1 MRTIALAL
9 SLVLN
14 FMIPWEGV
22 IRIAGLGSGVKV
34 MGFVLAVFWLATV
47 LITKRFRKPGPFQI
61 AVTVFV
67 LWHAV
72 SVFWSANPNR
82 SLAHVITWI
91 QLLLLVLIWWD
102 LYTTRTAVLA
112 GLQAYILGAY
122 VSLGSAINNYFSGKV
137 FYDHYQRYSAGETN
151 PDGFGF
157 ILALGIPLA
166 WYLANS
172 KNTLRRSPWLRFINY
187 AYIPL
192 AFFGIALSGTR
203 TALIASIVGMLY
215 GLATLTRVRI
225 WVRATILLLLVAAGF
240 YIVTHVQDLRSF
252 ERLGTTASELTEGDL
267 NNRTNNWREGFEAFV
282 EHPLLGIGSNMYPT
296 INRWGKAAHNSFI
309 AVLVELG
316 LIGIFLFGII
326 VSIVLAEAWRQ
337 PKWQSRFWLT
347 VVAVWV
353 LGSSTLTW
361 THRKSTWLFLSL
373 LIAAAALYARREE
386 AVEPEEALPALRPG
400 EREIQALPQPR
411 PSPGTD

>member
-14 FMIPWEGV
+14 FMLPWEGV
-22 IRIAGLGSGVKV
+22 IRIAGLGSGVKI
-34 MGFVLAVFWLATV
+34 MGAVLAVFWMATV
-47 LITKRFRKPGPFQI
+47 LVTKQFRRPGPFQI

-67 LWHAV
+67 LWHAA
-72 SVFWSANPNR
+72 SLFWSENPNR

-112 GLQAYILGAY
+112 GLQAYIFGAY
-122 VSLGSAINNYFSGKV
+122 VSIGSAIGNFLAGKV

-157 ILALGIPLA
+157 ILALGIPVA

-172 KNTLRRSPWLRFINY
+172 KNALRNSPWLRFINY

-215 GLATLTRVRI
+215 GLISLTRVKL
-225 WVRATILLLLVAAGF
+225 WVRVTVLTLLVVSVLF
-240 YIVTHVQDLRSF
+240 IVVPYVQDLKSF
-252 ERLGTTASELTEGDL
+252 ERLGTTTTELTEGDL
-267 NNRTNNWREGFEAFV
+267 NNRTNNWREGFDAFL
-282 EHPLLGIGSNMYPT
+282 EHPLLGIGTNMYPT

-316 LIGIFLFGII
+316 LIGFFIFAGLVAIAF
-326 VSIVLAEAWRQ
+326 VETWRQ
-337 PKWQSRFWLT
+337 PRWQALFWSSVLL
-347 VVAVWV
+347 VWM

-361 THRKSTWLFLSL
+361 THRKPTWLFLSL
-373 LIAAAALYARREE
+373 LIASAALFVRRDEVVPYEE
-386 AVEPEEALPALRPG
+386 PVQPPGPA
-400 EREIQALPQPR
+400 EREIHTLPQAR
-411 PSPGTD
+411 PSR

>member
-1 MRTIALAL
+1 MRTVALAL

-22 IRIAGLGSGVKV
+22 IRISGLGSGVKV
-34 MGFVLAVFWLATV
+34 TGFVLAIFWLATV
-47 LITKRFRKPGPFQI
+47 LITKQVRKPGVFQVVAI
-61 AVTVFV
+61 LFL
-67 LWHAV
+67 LWNAL
-72 SVFWSANPNR
+72 SIFWSENPNR
-82 SLAHVITWI
+82 SLAHVITWA
-91 QLLLLVLIWWD
+91 QLILLAYIWWD

-112 GLQAYILGAY
+112 GLQAYIFGAY
-122 VSLGSAINNYFSGKV
+122 VSIGSAISNFLAGKV

-157 ILALGIPLA
+157 ILALGIPVA

-172 KNTLRRSPWLRFINY
+172 KNALRESPWLRLINY

-215 GLATLTRVRI
+215 GLVSLSRVKI
-225 WVRATILLLLVAAGF
+225 WVRATILILLVVSILYF
-240 YIVTHVQDLRSF
+240 VVPRVQDLRSF
-252 ERLGTTASELTEGDL
+252 ERLGTTTTELTQGDL
-267 NNRTNNWREGFEAFV
+267 NNRTNNWKEGIDAFL
-282 EHPLLGIGSNMYPT
+282 EHPLLGIGTNMYPT

-316 LIGIFLFGII
+316 AIGFVIFMGLIAVAFI
-326 VSIVLAEAWRQ
+326 ETWRQ
-337 PKWQSRFWLT
+337 PRWQALFWSSILL
-347 VVAVWV
+347 VWI

-361 THRKSTWLFLSL
+361 THRKTTWLFMSL
-373 LIAAAALYARREE
+373 LVANAALFVPRNE
-386 AVEPEEALPALRPG
+386 AVRQEESLPFLRQGEP
-400 EREIQALPQPR
+400 EIQALPQTR
-411 PSPGTD
+411 PSQ

>member
-22 IRIAGLGSGVKV
+22 IQIPGLGTGVKLL
-34 MGFVLAVFWLATV
+34 GFVLAIFWVATV
-47 LITKRFRKPGPFQI
+47 LATKRFRKPGLFQI
-61 AVTVFV
+61 AAIVFV
-67 LWHAV
+67 VWHAL
-72 SVFWSANPNR
+72 SLFWSDDPGR
-82 SLAHVITWI
+82 SLAHVITWA
-91 QLLLLVLIWWD
+91 QLLLLAFIWWD

-112 GLQAYILGAY
+112 GLQAYIFGAY
-122 VSLGSAINNYFSGKV
+122 VSIGSAIGNFLSGKV

-157 ILALGIPLA
+157 ILALGIPIA

-172 KNTLRRSPWLRFINY
+172 KNALRNSPWLRFINY

-215 GLATLTRVRI
+215 GLISLSRVRV
-225 WVRATILLLLVAAGF
+225 WVRVAILTLIVVSVL
-240 YIVTHVQDLRSF
+240 YIVVPYVQDLRSF
-252 ERLGTTASELTEGDL
+252 ERLGTTTTELTEGDL
-267 NNRTNNWREGFEAFV
+267 NNRTNNWQEGFDAFL
-282 EHPLLGIGSNMYPT
+282 EHPLLGIGTNMYPT

-316 LIGIFLFGII
+316 LIGFVIFMGLVAITF
-326 VSIVLAEAWRQ
+326 VETWRQ
-337 PKWQSRFWLT
+337 PRWQALFW
-347 VVAVWV
+347 
-353 LGSSTLTW
+353 SSILLV
-361 THRKSTWLFLSL
+361 WLFHPDVDS
-373 LIAAAALYARREE
+373 
-386 AVEPEEALPALRPG
+386 PEINMVFSEFTCRKCSSLRPSRG
-400 EREIQALPQPR
+400 GCSPR
-411 PSPGTD
+411 GICTASSFE

>member
-22 IRIAGLGSGVKV
+22 IQIPGLGTGVKFL
-34 MGFVLAVFWLATV
+34 GFVLAIFWLATV
-47 LITKRFRKPGPFQI
+47 LATKRLRKPGLFQI
-61 AVTVFV
+61 AAIFFV
-67 LWHAV
+67 VWHAL
-72 SVFWSANPNR
+72 SIFWSENPGR
-82 SLAHVITWI
+82 SLAHVITWA
-91 QLLLLVLIWWD
+91 QLLLLAFIWWD

-112 GLQAYILGAY
+112 GLQAYIFGAY
-122 VSLGSAINNYFSGKV
+122 VSIGSAIGNFLAGKV

-157 ILALGIPLA
+157 IMALGIPIA

-172 KNTLRRSPWLRFINY
+172 KNALRNSPWLRFINY

-215 GLATLTRVRI
+215 GLISLSRVKI
-225 WVRATILLLLVAAGF
+225 WVRVAILTLIVVSVL
-240 YIVTHVQDLRSF
+240 YIVVPYVQDLRSF
-252 ERLGTTASELTEGDL
+252 ERLGTTTTELTEGDL
-267 NNRTNNWREGFEAFV
+267 NNRTNNWQEGFDAFL
-282 EHPLLGIGSNMYPT
+282 EHPLLGIGTNMYPT

-316 LIGIFLFGII
+316 LIGFVIFMGLVAITF
-326 VSIVLAEAWRQ
+326 VETWRQ
-337 PKWQSRFWLT
+337 PKWQALFWSSVLL
-347 VVAVWV
+347 VWI

-361 THRKSTWLFLSL
+361 THRKSTWFFLSL
-373 LIAAAALYARREE
+373 LVANAALFVPRGEAARQEE
-386 AVEPEEALPALRPG
+386 SVPPLLSNEP
-400 EREIQALPQPR
+400 EIQAIPQPR
-411 PSPGTD
+411 PSS